1 MKEFYIFYLLI
12 VLCIFSIFINFYM
25 KKFMKST
32 SIDKE
37 NTTRKVI
44 NRTNHYILIGYTL
57 ISFIQ
62 ALYFNFYTQS
72 IFAFFALTS
81 FVSFYFLR
89 KREKHTKAYMLS
101 GINFLLFGITFLI
114 ITFFYSNA

>member
-1 MKEFYIFYLLI
+1 
-12 VLCIFSIFINFYM
+12 M
-25 KKFMKST
+25 KKFMDRTST
-32 SIDKE
+32 DKE
-37 NTTRKVI
+37 NATHKLI
-44 NRTNHYILIGYTL
+44 NRTNLYILIGYTF

-89 KREKHTKAYMLS
+89 KREKHTKEYMLS

-114 ITFFYSNA
+114 ITFFYNNA